1 MYELSRVRL
10 YSIGP
15 AGARYADTVL
25 DLRGVGEPV
34 PSPAPTQAEFFEE
47 EPVGPPRRPAPAGV
61 LFLENGGGKSVLLK
75 LIFSVMLPGHR
86 NTLGGASSGVLRK
99 FLLADD
105 CGHVAL
111 EWQHTV
117 TGETVVVGKVSEW
130 RGRQVSN
137 DPRKFAE
144 AWYSFR
150 PGPGLSLDSLPV
162 AESAAVRPAAEGA
175 STARGRRRTMKGF
188 RDALTEAGKAYPH
201 LDVVWVEIHERW
213 NEHLGELGLD
223 PELFRYQREM
233 NADEGEA
240 AGLFAVKNDSDF
252 TDLLLRAVTDT
263 RDTDGLAD
271 LVHGFAHKLGR
282 RAELTA
288 ERDFTAGSLDLLQR
302 IADAAERREQACG
315 VHAGAERRT
324 RTLARRLSAR
334 GAEERARA
342 AELAE
347 RVASA
352 EQAVTDAEGAR
363 RRSELVA
370 AELAYRHASLAL
382 AAAEKGAAAQ
392 RRELS
397 DARTLH
403 SAWQAAETVLRH
415 RAAADRSA
423 RVAAAIR
430 EAERDAAPALAAR
443 AKAAADLVRA
453 LHAAAEDGERVAG
466 EEEDRAA
473 ALQEAGEAA
482 HRDATSAAT
491 AAQRARSDAEHL
503 RQRLAEVE
511 QETAEAVRAGWL
523 DDSAPDAD
531 PARAALAASDAEKTT
546 VAAFDEARET
556 ARRTADHAKSAAAEE
571 ARAELAAAR
580 AVDAA
585 RAAESAY
592 DAERRAA
599 EALGAEQRLIELLGL
614 PQPSATVPAP
624 RGGARPSAAEARGTG
639 RVTVRIPDPGAIGG
653 QGTRALPADADRAGW
668 ITVRVDEEDVDD
680 VGLSQLPAAFRA
692 GPAPY
697 APPPTEDPAL
707 RDPGSCGRVSCD
719 PGSCGHASCG
729 PGSCGR
735 ASCDPGSCGHASC
748 DPGSCGPASCDPGS
762 CGRASCDPGACGHAS
777 CDPGACGH
785 ASCDPGSRDRASRDH
800 AYASDE
806 PLTDARGRHPAE
818 GRRPACG
825 EGPSAVDAPGVGEP
839 RPADRMTGRVD
850 GAARVDA
857 GWSGV
862 HAAGGRMG
870 SCPVDGAAP
879 AGPTEGDG
887 AAAGDGRPGAGPA
900 GQVAGRVVET
910 GAASVDGGRPDA
922 GPVGEAEAS
931 RAVGREA
938 ARAGEAEAGQA
949 LRRRPLAAEA
959 RPAGRVTMRIDEA
972 GGAPSG
978 GGPRPDGPREA
989 TRAVAA
995 ESRPSGEVSARIEDG
1010 SGDGDEARSET
1021 AADTVRAEGP
1031 GAGARRAEGAGAG
1044 ASRAEGAGA
1053 GATRAEGVRADA
1065 GRAEGAGAGAVRTEG
1080 AGAGAARADA
1090 AGAEGAR
1097 AESARADAVRAED
1110 ARAEGAGADAVRAG
1124 GARAEG
1130 AGGGAVRAEGARAD
1144 AVRDDTAR
1152 ADAVR
1157 ADAVRAEGAR
1167 TGVTGS
1173 DATDESDCW
1182 SPDPG
1187 GEPGRERT
1195 GRSRPARRPLADGPL
1210 TAEELDRNADAL
1222 RELLDESVAAAE
1234 RQLFELRTA
1243 AAEDSR
1249 ILGALGDGGLLP
1261 PSPDVLAAVEYL
1273 GEHGIPALPGWRY
1286 LAQAVDPADHAAVLA
1301 ARPELVDGVVIT
1313 DPDSHA
1319 RAREVLGQASLL
1331 PRSAVAVG
1339 TSAAL
1344 LAPTPA
1350 SGTEDSGVFLVPPNP
1365 AMHDERAA
1373 DDERRELRARATER
1387 DEEIRALAARLA
1399 GDRALSA
1406 RLASWRTGCPPG
1418 RLAELA
1424 AAAETAREA
1433 ADTAQRALVEARTA
1447 RAEADEAATE
1457 AARVRDERQEAA
1469 QRARRV
1475 ADALAGLAYRL
1486 RERAT
1491 WQTRLRELA
1500 EEAAEYEERAAGCVD
1515 RARAADEDR
1524 RAAQR
1529 AADDARRT
1537 ARALRAERAEIAGAP
1552 DDLGE
1557 DTEPPSASLPALREA
1572 YRAASQVYEKVG
1584 VGADLRAEQARAES
1598 DESAALASLDR
1609 LTNKVRTRAAQLLEG
1624 TDGADGPSRQAAA
1637 ARAES
1642 LVQMLESR
1650 ASAASE
1656 QLGRLRGE
1664 AERLAPADGDAHTEL
1679 PEQLVPADAEQAK
1692 ELLRTAN
1699 GELAARTD
1707 ALDTARTAHA
1717 DLVRAHRSAEDAA
1730 GGFDE
1735 TAALLRDL
1743 LRDGPGAEDDGE
1755 RPEPYAGGLAEAR
1768 QSAAEARRS
1777 LRGCAA
1783 DLSAAEA
1790 AVREAGDVLVRH
1802 ANSTRYEQVRT
1813 PARQQIRELPAAALP
1828 EHAAAWAEAF
1838 APRLRVLT
1846 DELEQLERNR
1856 DSIVDRLRGLVESCL
1871 ATLRSAQRLSRLPE
1885 GLGEWSGQEFLRIR
1899 FEDPDQATLTERLG
1913 EVIDEATRSAVRK
1926 NSDLR
1931 RDGMSLLLR
1940 GVHAALQPRGVA
1952 VEILKPDAV
1961 LRAERVPVGQMGDVF
1976 SGGQLLTAAIALYCT
1991 MAALRSNDRGRDKH
2005 RHAGTLFLDNP
2016 IGRANA
2022 TYLLELQRA
2031 VADALGVQLLY
2042 TTGLFDTTALAE
2054 FPLVIR
2060 LRNDADLRAGL
2071 KYISVEEHL
2080 RPGLP
2085 VREPEEEPQVH
2096 GQITAT
2102 RMYRRPDADAPASAP
2117 ASARASA
2124 DGP

>member
-34 PSPAPTQAEFFEE
+34 TDPAPTQADFFED
-47 EPVGPPRRPAPAGV
+47 EPTGPPRRPAPAGV

-111 EWQHTV
+111 EWQHTL
-117 TGETVVVGKVSEW
+117 TGECLVVGKVSEW
-130 RGRQVSN
+130 RGRQVSG

-150 PGPGLSLDSLPV
+150 PGPGMSLDSLPV
-162 AESAAVRPAAEGA
+162 AESTAVRPLVEGA
-175 STARGRRRTMKGF
+175 SGAEGRRRTMKGF
-188 RDALTEAGKAYPH
+188 RDAITEAGKAYPN
-201 LDVVWVEIHERW
+201 LDVVWEEIHERW
-213 NEHLGELGLD
+213 NEHLGILGLD

-282 RAELTA
+282 RDELTA
-288 ERDFTAGSLDLLQR
+288 ERDFTAGSLDLLSR
-302 IADAAERREQACG
+302 IAETAEKREQARD

-334 GAEERARA
+334 GAEERGRS

-347 RVASA
+347 QVTTAARTAS
-352 EQAVTDAEGAR
+352 EAEGAQG
-363 RRSELVA
+363 RSRLVA

-382 AAAEKGAAAQ
+382 AAGEKAAAAQ

-403 SAWQAAETVLRH
+403 SAWQAAEIVLRH

-443 AKAAADLVRA
+443 AKAASDLVRV
-453 LHAAAEDGERVAG
+453 LHAAAEDGERLAN
-466 EEEDRAA
+466 EEEERSAG
-473 ALQEAGEAA
+473 LQEAGEVA
-482 HRDATSAAT
+482 HRDATAAAT
-491 AAQRARSDAEHL
+491 GAQRARSEAEHL

-523 DDSAPDAD
+523 DAPRQTPDDGPDAPDTD
-531 PARAALAASDAEKTT
+531 PARAALAASDAEKSA
-546 VAAFDEARET
+546 VAVSDAARET
-556 ARRTADHAKSAAAEE
+556 ARQAADRAKEAAAEQT
-571 ARAELAAAR
+571 RADLAAAR
-580 AVDAA
+580 AEDAA
-585 RAAESAY
+585 DAAESAY
-592 DAERRAA
+592 AAERRAA
-599 EALGAEQRLIELLGL
+599 ESIGAEARLAELLSL
-614 PQPSATVPAP
+614 PQPAPMATLPQP
-624 RGGARPSAAEARGTG
+624 RRGEGNGGAGREGVSDGWAADASTEANTRSGAGTSVSAGQDSGHDERHDGGYGSGQDG
-639 RVTVRIPDPGAIGG
+639 RVPQP
-653 QGTRALPADADRAGW
+653 PADGDSDAATGAPAQPAADGGGVAGGAATGQAAPADGEPHPEGTESTASTEGTEGGGGGGGMADTAHRPAAASEAHRNGPASRFSAEADRA
-668 ITVRVDEEDVDD
+668 
-680 VGLSQLPAAFRA
+680 LSATGQ
-692 GPAPY
+692 G
-697 APPPTEDPAL
+697 
-707 RDPGSCGRVSCD
+707 
-719 PGSCGHASCG
+719 
-729 PGSCGR
+729 
-735 ASCDPGSCGHASC
+735 
-748 DPGSCGPASCDPGS
+748 
-762 CGRASCDPGACGHAS
+762 
-777 CDPGACGH
+777 
-785 ASCDPGSRDRASRDH
+785 
-800 AYASDE
+800 
-806 PLTDARGRHPAE
+806 
-818 GRRPACG
+818 RPA
-825 EGPSAVDAPGVGEP
+825 
-839 RPADRMTGRVD
+839 
-850 GAARVDA
+850 
-857 GWSGV
+857 
-862 HAAGGRMG
+862 
-870 SCPVDGAAP
+870 
-879 AGPTEGDG
+879 
-887 AAAGDGRPGAGPA
+887 
-900 GQVAGRVVET
+900 
-910 GAASVDGGRPDA
+910 
-922 GPVGEAEAS
+922 
-931 RAVGREA
+931 
-938 ARAGEAEAGQA
+938 
-949 LRRRPLAAEA
+949 
-959 RPAGRVTMRIDEA
+959 
-972 GGAPSG
+972 
-978 GGPRPDGPREA
+978 
-989 TRAVAA
+989 
-995 ESRPSGEVSARIEDG
+995 
-1010 SGDGDEARSET
+1010 
-1021 AADTVRAEGP
+1021 
-1031 GAGARRAEGAGAG
+1031 
-1044 ASRAEGAGA
+1044 
-1053 GATRAEGVRADA
+1053 
-1065 GRAEGAGAGAVRTEG
+1065 
-1080 AGAGAARADA
+1080 
-1090 AGAEGAR
+1090 
-1097 AESARADAVRAED
+1097 
-1110 ARAEGAGADAVRAG
+1110 
-1124 GARAEG
+1124 
-1130 AGGGAVRAEGARAD
+1130 
-1144 AVRDDTAR
+1144 
-1152 ADAVR
+1152 
-1157 ADAVRAEGAR
+1157 
-1167 TGVTGS
+1167 
-1173 DATDESDCW
+1173 
-1182 SPDPG
+1182 
-1187 GEPGRERT
+1187 
-1195 GRSRPARRPLADGPL
+1195 ADGPL
-1210 TAEELDRNADAL
+1210 GAEELDRNAEAL
-1222 RELLDESVAAAE
+1222 QEMLEETVASVE
-1234 RQLFELRTA
+1234 RHLFDLRTA
-1243 AAEDSR
+1243 AADDAR

-1261 PSPDVLAAVEYL
+1261 AGPDVLAAVEYL

-1286 LAQAVDPADHAAVLA
+1286 LAQAVDPADHATVLA
-1301 ARPELVDGVVIT
+1301 ARPELVDGVIIT
-1313 DPDSHA
+1313 DPGTHA
-1319 RAREVLGQASLL
+1319 RARDVLAAASLL
-1331 PRSAVAVG
+1331 PRSTVAVG

-1344 LAPTPA
+1344 LAPTPGPGA
-1350 SGTEDSGVFLVPPNP
+1350 EDSGVFLVPPNP

-1373 DDERRELRARATER
+1373 DTERHALRARAGER

-1399 GDRALSA
+1399 TDRALAA
-1406 RLASWRTGCPPG
+1406 RLTSWRAGCAPG
-1418 RLAELA
+1418 RLAELGEA
-1424 AAAETAREA
+1424 ARTAGEAAQVARETLA
-1433 ADTAQRALVEARTA
+1433 KARTA
-1447 RAEADEAATE
+1447 RAEADEIAAET
-1457 AARVRDERQEAA
+1457 ARVRDERQEAA
-1469 QRARRV
+1469 QRARRS
-1475 ADALAGLAYRL
+1475 ADALAGLAFRL
-1486 RERAT
+1486 RERAS
-1491 WQTRLRELA
+1491 WQARSRELTD
-1500 EEAAEYEERAAGCVD
+1500 EAAESEARATAFLE

-1552 DDLGE
+1552 E
-1557 DTEPPSASLPALREA
+1557 DTPEDAPPGASLPALREA
-1572 YRAASQVYEKVG
+1572 YRAASQLYEKVG

-1598 DESAALASLDR
+1598 DESAALAALDR

-1624 TDGADGPSRQAAA
+1624 TEGADGPSRLAAV

-1664 AERLAPADGDAHTEL
+1664 AERQAPAEGETHTDLPGD
-1679 PEQLVPADAEQAK
+1679 LVPTDADHAR
-1692 ELLRTAN
+1692 ELLRGATA
-1699 GELAARTD
+1699 ELATRTD
-1707 ALDTARTAHA
+1707 AVETARAVHA
-1717 DLVRAHRSAEDAA
+1717 GLLREHRAAEDAA

-1735 TAALLRDL
+1735 LAALLRDL
-1743 LRDGPGAEDDGE
+1743 LRDGHQAAEQEGDA
-1755 RPEPYAGGLAEAR
+1755 PEPYGGSLEEAR
-1768 QSAAEARRS
+1768 QAAGEARRS

-1783 DLSAAEA
+1783 DLASAES
-1790 AVREAGDVLVRH
+1790 AVREASDVLVRH

-1813 PARQQIRELPAAALP
+1813 PARQQIRELPASALP

-1846 DELEQLERNR
+1846 DELVQLERNR
-1856 DSIVDRLRGLVESCL
+1856 DSIVDRLRGLVESSL

-1913 EVIDEATRSAVRK
+1913 EVIDEATRAAVRK

-1940 GVHAALQPRGVA
+1940 GVAAALQPRGIA

-2085 VREPEEEPQVH
+2085 QQAEGEEAVH
-2096 GQITAT
+2096 GEITAT
-2102 RMYRRPDADAPASAP
+2102 RMFKRPPVPAE
-2117 ASARASA
+2117 
-2124 DGP
+2124 

>member
-15 AGARYADTVL
+15 AGARYANTVM
-25 DLRGVGEPV
+25 DLRGVGAPV
-34 PSPAPTQAEFFEE
+34 PQPAPAQADFFED

-99 FLLADD
+99 FLLAED

-111 EWQHTV
+111 EWQHV
-117 TGETVVVGKVSEW
+117 LTGESVVVGKVSEW

-150 PGPGLSLDSLPV
+150 PGPGMSLDSLPV
-162 AESAAVRPAAEGA
+162 AEATVVRPRQESGEGSSGA
-175 STARGRRRTMKGF
+175 QGRRRTMKGF
-188 RDALTEAGKAYPH
+188 RDILTEAGKNYPN
-201 LDVVWVEIHERW
+201 LDVVWEEIHERW

-288 ERDFTAGSLDLLQR
+288 ERDFTAGSLDLLSR
-302 IADAAERREQACG
+302 IADAAEQRERARE

-324 RTLARRLSAR
+324 RGLAQRLHAR
-334 GAEERARA
+334 GTEERGRA

-347 RVASA
+347 QVAA
-352 EQAVTDAEGAR
+352 AAHRVTDAER
-363 RRSELVA
+363 VRERRSLVS

-392 RRELS
+392 RRELN

-403 SAWQAAETVLRH
+403 SAWQAAETALRH

-443 AKAAADLVRA
+443 ATAAADLVRA
-453 LHAAAEDGERVAG
+453 LHTAAEAGERIAN
-466 EEEDRAA
+466 EEEERSA
-473 ALQEAGEAA
+473 ALQEAGESA

-491 AAQRARSDAEHL
+491 HAQRARSEAEHL
-503 RQRLAEVE
+503 KQRLSEVAE
-511 QETAEAVRAGWL
+511 ETAEAVRAGWL

-531 PARAALAASDAEKTT
+531 PARAALAAADAEKTA
-546 VAAFDEARET
+546 VAAWDSARET
-556 ARRTADHAKSAAAEE
+556 ARQATDRARAATARHST
-571 ARAELAAAR
+571 AELAAAR
-580 AVDAA
+580 AEDAA
-585 RAAESAY
+585 EAAERAY
-592 DAERRAA
+592 EAERRAA
-599 EALGAEQRLIELLGL
+599 ESIGAEQRLADLLGL
-614 PQPSATVPAP
+614 PQSEAKSVPGP
-624 RGGARPSAAEARGTG
+624 RTAASGT
-639 RVTVRIPDPGAIGG
+639 D
-653 QGTRALPADADRAGW
+653 
-668 ITVRVDEEDVDD
+668 
-680 VGLSQLPAAFRA
+680 PAA
-692 GPAPY
+692 
-697 APPPTEDPAL
+697 
-707 RDPGSCGRVSCD
+707 
-719 PGSCGHASCG
+719 
-729 PGSCGR
+729 
-735 ASCDPGSCGHASC
+735 
-748 DPGSCGPASCDPGS
+748 
-762 CGRASCDPGACGHAS
+762 
-777 CDPGACGH
+777 
-785 ASCDPGSRDRASRDH
+785 
-800 AYASDE
+800 
-806 PLTDARGRHPAE
+806 AR
-818 GRRPACG
+818 
-825 EGPSAVDAPGVGEP
+825 
-839 RPADRMTGRVD
+839 
-850 GAARVDA
+850 
-857 GWSGV
+857 
-862 HAAGGRMG
+862 
-870 SCPVDGAAP
+870 
-879 AGPTEGDG
+879 
-887 AAAGDGRPGAGPA
+887 RPGA
-900 GQVAGRVVET
+900 
-910 GAASVDGGRPDA
+910 
-922 GPVGEAEAS
+922 
-931 RAVGREA
+931 
-938 ARAGEAEAGQA
+938 
-949 LRRRPLAAEA
+949 
-959 RPAGRVTMRIDEA
+959 
-972 GGAPSG
+972 
-978 GGPRPDGPREA
+978 
-989 TRAVAA
+989 
-995 ESRPSGEVSARIEDG
+995 
-1010 SGDGDEARSET
+1010 
-1021 AADTVRAEGP
+1021 
-1031 GAGARRAEGAGAG
+1031 
-1044 ASRAEGAGA
+1044 
-1053 GATRAEGVRADA
+1053 
-1065 GRAEGAGAGAVRTEG
+1065 
-1080 AGAGAARADA
+1080 
-1090 AGAEGAR
+1090 
-1097 AESARADAVRAED
+1097 
-1110 ARAEGAGADAVRAG
+1110 
-1124 GARAEG
+1124 
-1130 AGGGAVRAEGARAD
+1130 
-1144 AVRDDTAR
+1144 
-1152 ADAVR
+1152 
-1157 ADAVRAEGAR
+1157 
-1167 TGVTGS
+1167 
-1173 DATDESDCW
+1173 
-1182 SPDPG
+1182 
-1187 GEPGRERT
+1187 
-1195 GRSRPARRPLADGPL
+1195 GPL
-1210 TAEELDRNADAL
+1210 TAEELDRNADEL
-1222 RELLDESVAAAE
+1222 RELLEEGVAGAE
-1234 RQLFELRTA
+1234 RQLFDLRTA
-1243 AAEDSR
+1243 AADDAR

-1261 PSPDVLAAVEYL
+1261 PGPDVLAAVEYL
-1273 GEHGIPALPGWRY
+1273 GEHGVPALPGWRY
-1286 LAQAVDPADHAAVLA
+1286 LAQSVDPADHTRVLA
-1301 ARPELVDGVVIT
+1301 ARPELVDGVIIT
-1313 DPDSHA
+1313 DPETHA
-1319 RAREVLGQASLL
+1319 RAREVLAQAALL

-1339 TSAAL
+1339 TAAAL

-1350 SGTEDSGVFLVPPNP
+1350 PDERETGVFLVPPNP
-1365 AMHDERAA
+1365 AMHDESAA
-1373 DDERRELRARATER
+1373 DEERQALRARAIER

-1399 GDRALSA
+1399 GDRALAA
-1406 RLASWRTGCPPG
+1406 RLGSWRTGCPAG

-1424 AAAETAREA
+1424 AAAEET
-1433 ADTAQRALVEARTA
+1433 RTV
-1447 RAEADEAATE
+1447 ADEAAAELAEARAARTETDE
-1457 AARVRDERQEAA
+1457 AAAEATRVRDERQEAA
-1469 QRARRV
+1469 QRARRA
-1475 ADALAGLAYRL
+1475 ADLLAGLAHRL
-1486 RERAT
+1486 RERAS
-1491 WQTRLRELA
+1491 WQSRMRELA
-1500 EEAAEYEERAAGCVD
+1500 DEAAEFEARAEECVD

-1537 ARALRAERAEIAGAP
+1537 ARALRAERAEIAGVP

-1557 DTEPPSASLPALREA
+1557 APEGASASLPALREA

-1584 VGADLRAEQARAES
+1584 VGADLRAEQARAEG
-1598 DESAALASLDR
+1598 DESAALAELNR
-1609 LTNKVRTRAAQLLEG
+1609 LTNKVRTRAEALLESP
-1624 TDGADGPSRQAAA
+1624 DAADGPSRQAAA

-1642 LVQMLESR
+1642 LVHMLETR

-1664 AERLAPADGDAHTEL
+1664 AERLAPTDGEAHTEL
-1679 PEQLVPADAEQAK
+1679 PEELVPADADRAK
-1692 ELLRTAN
+1692 ELLRTAA
-1699 GELAARTD
+1699 GELATASEALTAARD
-1707 ALDTARTAHA
+1707 RHEELLRGH
-1717 DLVRAHRSAEDAA
+1717 RAAEDAA

-1743 LRDGPGAEDDGE
+1743 LRDHQDAEDPADGQIE
-1755 RPEPYAGGLAEAR
+1755 AYAGQLADAR
-1768 QSAAEARRS
+1768 QAAAESRRS

-1783 DLSAAEA
+1783 DLSTADS
-1790 AVREAGDVLVRH
+1790 AVREASDILVRH

-1813 PARQQIRELPAAALP
+1813 PARQQIRELPASALP
-1828 EHAAAWAEAF
+1828 DHAAKWAEAF

-1856 DSIVDRLRGLVESCL
+1856 DSIVDRLRGLVESSL
-1871 ATLRSAQRLSRLPE
+1871 TTLRSAQRLSRLPE

-1913 EVIDEATRSAVRK
+1913 EVIDEATRSAVKK

-1940 GVHAALQPRGVA
+1940 GVSAALQPRGVA

-1991 MAALRSNDRGRDKH
+1991 MAALRSNDRGRDKQ

-2085 VREPEEEPQVH
+2085 QPDPSGEAVH

-2102 RMYRRPDADAPASAP
+2102 RMYRRPEDPAPEEEASEEAADPA
-2117 ASARASA
+2117 
-2124 DGP
+2124 GG

>member
-162 AESAAVRPAAEGA
+162 AESAAVRPIVEGA

-188 RDALTEAGKAYPH
+188 RDAITEADKAYPH

-288 ERDFTAGSLDLLQR
+288 ERDFTAGSLDLLSR
-302 IADAAERREQACG
+302 IADAGERREQARG

-324 RTLARRLSAR
+324 RTLARRLSGR
-334 GAEERARA
+334 GAEERERA
-342 AELAE
+342 AELAQQ
-347 RVASA
+347 VATA
-352 EQAVTDAEGAR
+352 AHAVTEAEEAR
-363 RRSELVA
+363 GRSSLVA
-370 AELAYRHASLAL
+370 AEIAYRHASLAL

-392 RRELS
+392 RREVN

-453 LHAAAEDGERVAG
+453 LHAAAEDGERLAN
-466 EEEDRAA
+466 EEEERSA
-473 ALQEAGEAA
+473 ALQETGEAA
-482 HRDATSAAT
+482 HRDATAAAT
-491 AAQRARSDAEHL
+491 AAQRARSETEHL

-531 PARAALAASDAEKTT
+531 PARAALAASDAEKTA
-546 VAAFDEARET
+546 VAAWDVAREA
-556 ARRTADHAKSAAAEE
+556 ARRTADTAQAAAAEQS
-571 ARAELAAAR
+571 RTELAAAR
-580 AVDAA
+580 AADAS
-585 RAAESAY
+585 RAAEAAY

-599 EALGAEQRLIELLGL
+599 ESLGSEQRLVELLGL
-614 PQPSATVPAP
+614 PGATPSVPAP
-624 RGGARPSAAEARGTG
+624 R
-639 RVTVRIPDPGAIGG
+639 
-653 QGTRALPADADRAGW
+653 AG
-668 ITVRVDEEDVDD
+668 
-680 VGLSQLPAAFRA
+680 
-692 GPAPY
+692 
-697 APPPTEDPAL
+697 
-707 RDPGSCGRVSCD
+707 
-719 PGSCGHASCG
+719 
-729 PGSCGR
+729 
-735 ASCDPGSCGHASC
+735 
-748 DPGSCGPASCDPGS
+748 
-762 CGRASCDPGACGHAS
+762 
-777 CDPGACGH
+777 
-785 ASCDPGSRDRASRDH
+785 
-800 AYASDE
+800 
-806 PLTDARGRHPAE
+806 
-818 GRRPACG
+818 
-825 EGPSAVDAPGVGEP
+825 
-839 RPADRMTGRVD
+839 
-850 GAARVDA
+850 
-857 GWSGV
+857 
-862 HAAGGRMG
+862 
-870 SCPVDGAAP
+870 
-879 AGPTEGDG
+879 
-887 AAAGDGRPGAGPA
+887 
-900 GQVAGRVVET
+900 
-910 GAASVDGGRPDA
+910 
-922 GPVGEAEAS
+922 
-931 RAVGREA
+931 
-938 ARAGEAEAGQA
+938 
-949 LRRRPLAAEA
+949 RPLAAEA
-959 RPAGRVTMRIDEA
+959 GSPGRVTMRVDELEQPAPGRHTRSLPAEARPPGGVSAHVNEPENAPEESA
-972 GGAPSG
+972 GTADRAAPDEDCWSPELSDDRPATSGSAESATAATARQDDAAAAGHGPADGEPGLGGLGAAVGGPAADAGAP
-978 GGPRPDGPREA
+978 P
-989 TRAVAA
+989 A
-995 ESRPSGEVSARIEDG
+995 EGAPGVTAHQAGDAP
-1010 SGDGDEARSET
+1010 GDGDGGAEAEATTGDT
-1021 AADTVRAEGP
+1021 ARGEESPTGGAARGADGATGVAAPGP
-1031 GAGARRAEGAGAG
+1031 GGPTGDAVRPAEGASGRAVRGARG
-1044 ASRAEGAGA
+1044 DTAPEEAGPTGDAARRGEGATPGQGA
-1053 GATRAEGVRADA
+1053 GATG
-1065 GRAEGAGAGAVRTEG
+1065 
-1080 AGAGAARADA
+1080 GAAR
-1090 AGAEGAR
+1090 
-1097 AESARADAVRAED
+1097 RAD
-1110 ARAEGAGADAVRAG
+1110 GATHMVVPATDVPTGGAAG
-1124 GARAEG
+1124 GARGATARGEGNPAGASARRGEG
-1130 AGGGAVRAEGARAD
+1130 ATSGASGSAGRAGRGQAAGGAAGRVR
-1144 AVRDDTAR
+1144 
-1152 ADAVR
+1152 
-1157 ADAVRAEGAR
+1157 
-1167 TGVTGS
+1167 
-1173 DATDESDCW
+1173 
-1182 SPDPG
+1182 
-1187 GEPGRERT
+1187 GE
-1195 GRSRPARRPLADGPL
+1195 GPL
-1210 TAEELDRNADAL
+1210 SAEELDRSADAL
-1222 RELLDESVAAAE
+1222 RELLDESVASAE
-1234 RQLFELRTA
+1234 RQLFDLRTA
-1243 AAEDSR
+1243 AADDSR
-1249 ILGALGDGGLLP
+1249 ILAALGDGGLLP
-1261 PSPDVLAAVEYL
+1261 PSPDVLATVEYL

-1286 LAQAVDPADHAAVLA
+1286 LAQAVDPTDHAAVLA

-1313 DPDSHA
+1313 DPDSHV
-1319 RAREVLGQASLL
+1319 RAREALATASLL

-1339 TSAAL
+1339 TAAAL
-1344 LAPTPA
+1344 LAPTPPPGA
-1350 SGTEDSGVFLVPPNP
+1350 QDGGVFLVPPNP

-1373 DDERRELRARATER
+1373 DDERRELRARATAR
-1387 DEEIRALAARLA
+1387 DEDIRGLAARLA
-1399 GDRALSA
+1399 GDRALAA
-1406 RLASWRTGCPPG
+1406 RLSSWRTGCPPG

-1424 AAAETAREA
+1424 EAAERGREA
-1433 ADTAQRALVEARTA
+1433 AEEAQQELAEARTA
-1447 RAEADEAATE
+1447 RVEADEAAGET
-1457 AARVRDERQEAA
+1457 ARVRDERQEAA
-1469 QRARRV
+1469 QRARRA
-1475 ADALAGLAYRL
+1475 ADALAGLAFRL
-1486 RERAT
+1486 RERAA

-1500 EEAAEYEERAAGCVD
+1500 DEAAEYEERAAACVD

-1529 AADDARRT
+1529 AADDAHRT

-1552 DDLGE
+1552 DDVADG
-1557 DTEPPSASLPALREA
+1557 TPPTTSLPALREA

-1609 LTNKVRTRAAQLLEG
+1609 LTNKVRTRAAQLLES
-1624 TDGADGPSRQAAA
+1624 TDGADAPSRQAAA

-1642 LVQMLESR
+1642 LVHTMESR

-1679 PEQLVPADAEQAK
+1679 PEGMVPQDAEQAK

-1699 GELAARTD
+1699 AELSTRTD
-1707 ALDTARTAHA
+1707 ALETARTTHSE
-1717 DLVRAHRSAEDAA
+1717 LLRAHRAAEDAA
-1730 GGFDE
+1730 GGFEE

-1743 LRDGPGAEDDGE
+1743 LRDHQEAAVDGADAQPDA
-1755 RPEPYAGGLAEAR
+1755 YAGSLAEAR
-1768 QSAAEARRS
+1768 QAAAETRRS
-1777 LRGCAA
+1777 LRGCAG

-1790 AVREAGDVLVRH
+1790 AVREASDVLVRH
-1802 ANSTRYEQVRT
+1802 ANATRYEQVRT

-1846 DELEQLERNR
+1846 DELAQLERNR
-1856 DSIVDRLRGLVESCL
+1856 DSIVDRLRGLVESSL

-1899 FEDPDQATLTERLG
+1899 FEDPDQAMLAERLG

-1940 GVHAALQPRGVA
+1940 GVDAALQPRGVA

-1961 LRAERVPVGQMGDVF
+1961 LRAERVPVRQMGDVF

-1991 MAALRSNDRGRDKH
+1991 MAALRSNDRGRDRH

-2085 VREPEEEPQVH
+2085 ERDAEDSQVH

-2102 RMYRRPDADAPASAP
+2102 RMYRRPDAPASAP
-2117 ASARASA
+2117 APA
-2124 DGP
+2124 DTPAGQPGRG